1 MATGWQPA
9 GPGCICFAN
18 APGGRV
24 PPNRAL
30 DTSPPPRKSLGHDA
44 REAPAARPHRKSCYA
59 HHMFGPSA
67 STPRVKIC
75 CIANAA
81 EIALAVAAGASALGL
96 VSAMP
101 SGPGVLAG
109 DIIAHLAMLVPPP
122 VMSVLLTSRVSTADI
137 LEQQHC
143 CRASMLQ
150 LCDAVTPDTRR
161 GLRDALPGV
170 RIMQV
175 IHVRS
180 APSIPEAREAAETL
194 MLSCSTRSAAGRAA
208 HARWHRPDARLGNQ
222 PGHPRCGGPAGL
234 PRRRPARGKRRP
246 RDCTGEA
253 IWGGRLHGRADR
265 WVA

>member
-1 MATGWQPA
+1 
-9 GPGCICFAN
+9 
-18 APGGRV
+18 
-24 PPNRAL
+24 
-30 DTSPPPRKSLGHDA
+30 
-44 REAPAARPHRKSCYA
+44 
-59 HHMFGPSA
+59 MFGPSA

-81 EIALAVAAGASALGL
+81 EIALAVAAGASAIGL

-101 SGPGVLAG
+101 SGPGVLAD

-180 APSIPEAREAAETL
+180 ASSIPEAREAAETSDAL
-194 MLSCSTRSAAGRAA
+194 VLDSGRPLAAQRTLGGTGQTHDWEISRAIRDAVDRPVFLAGGLHAENVGRAIA
-208 HARWHRPDARLGNQ
+208 QVRPFGVDV
-222 PGHPRCGGPAGL
+222 
-234 PRRRPARGKRRP
+234 
-246 RDCTGEA
+246 CTGVRTDGLLDADKLRRFVMAVCGVEIEA
-253 IWGGRLHGRADR
+253 CEKG
-265 WVA
+265 

>member
-1 MATGWQPA
+1 
-9 GPGCICFAN
+9 
-18 APGGRV
+18 
-24 PPNRAL
+24 
-30 DTSPPPRKSLGHDA
+30 
-44 REAPAARPHRKSCYA
+44 
-59 HHMFGPSA
+59 MFGPSA

-101 SGPGVLAG
+101 SGPGVLAD

-122 VMSVLLTSRVSTADI
+122 MISVLLTSSVSTADI

-180 APSIPEAREAAETL
+180 APSIPEAREAAETSDAL
-194 MLSCSTRSAAGRAA
+194 LLDSVGRWPRSARSVA
-208 HARWHRPDARLGNQ
+208 
-222 PGHPRCGGPAGL
+222 
-234 PRRRPARGKRRP
+234 PARRTTGKSAGPSAMRWTGRSSSP
-246 RDCTGEA
+246 AACTRKTSA
-253 IWGGRLHGRADR
+253 GRLHR
-265 WVA
+265 